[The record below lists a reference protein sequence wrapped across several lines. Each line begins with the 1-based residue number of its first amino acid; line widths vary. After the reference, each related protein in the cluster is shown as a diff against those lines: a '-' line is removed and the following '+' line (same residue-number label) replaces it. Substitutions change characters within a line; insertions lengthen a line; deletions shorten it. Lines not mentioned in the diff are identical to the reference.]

1 MRYFNNSIFLELDT
15 SSKDV
20 VKGVIKS
27 GEIEAVAF
35 NDVNQLLVLFDE
47 VCNQLLL
54 PQSSMQLRSFPNKE
68 KERVIEFEKKE
79 VANIELNE
87 NQKILQVIITKR
99 QNASWQGY
107 VVFEEGRMD
116 FNSELEFINILR
128 NFINE

>member
-1 MRYFNNSIFLELDT
+1 MKIFNNSIFIELDT

-27 GEIEAVAF
+27 GEIEEVAF

-47 VCNQLLL
+47 ICNKSLL
-54 PQSSMQLRSFPNKE
+54 PQASMQLRSFPNND

-79 VANIELNE
+79 VSNIELNE
-87 NQKILQVIITKR
+87 ERKILQIVITKR

-107 VVFEEGRMD
+107 IVLDEGQID
-116 FNSELEFINILR
+116 FKSELEFIKILR
-128 NFINE
+128 DFINE